1 MMTPCRKLYYAV
13 EAVVYIAYHS
23 DKTPISSRDIAR
35 MQGLPARHL
44 EQIMQKLVHGK
55 VLRGMRGPKGGYVLA
70 KSAKSITLAEICYLV
85 NDEDII
91 QSTPQTTD
99 IGNHIV
105 RPFWSNLHNEI
116 AAKLDGIDIAS
127 LCAEAVEKKLPKL
140 TALKI
145 A

>member
-1 MMTPCRKLYYAV
+1 MMMPCRKLYYAV

-85 NDEDII
+85 SDEDII
-91 QSTPQTTD
+91 HATPQTTE

-105 RPFWSNLHNEI
+105 RPFWTALHSEFI
-116 AAKLDGIDIAS
+116 SKMDGIDIAS
-127 LCAEAVEKKLPKL
+127 LCAEAMERNLPKVL
-140 TALKI
+140 PLKL